1 MKIKVFSELLGAILA
16 LSCCGDLSN
25 QIRVVKIKDLR
36 RTEEAVWRLDY
47 DDKGR
52 LSTYGKTPIEYK
64 EDEIRIGRMDWDYRG
79 EQLLSVNY
87 FFSNDEV
94 LRSEARC
101 FWITDSTEFEVKK
114 EVDYLLCGD
123 TINMEITYFSV
134 PEHRF
139 LKQIYAQYVY
149 NDEGNLAE
157 VISRYINANRQESNC
172 HSYYNYD
179 LNISYESNL
188 NMQSFFIDAEG
199 PDIFFFLL
207 LDMDGKFKEQK
218 LPTRIQYC
226 VNHGKTLYM
235 ADGLYRM
242 ENESLVRG
250 EVVSDDVKLKVRVE
264 FEYAD

>member
-1 MKIKVFSELLGAILA
+1 MGKFVA
-16 LSCCGDLSN
+16 LSSCGDLSN

-64 EDEIRIGRMDWDYRG
+64 EDEIRIGKMDWDYRG

-101 FWITDSTEFEVKK
+101 IWITDSTEFEVKK

-139 LKQIYAQYVY
+139 LKQI
-149 NDEGNLAE
+149 
-157 VISRYINANRQESNC
+157 
-172 HSYYNYD
+172 
-179 LNISYESNL
+179 
-188 NMQSFFIDAEG
+188 
-199 PDIFFFLL
+199 LL
-207 LDMDGKFKEQK
+207 L
-218 LPTRIQYC
+218 
-226 VNHGKTLYM
+226 
-235 ADGLYRM
+235 
-242 ENESLVRG
+242 
-250 EVVSDDVKLKVRVE
+250 RV
-264 FEYAD
+264 